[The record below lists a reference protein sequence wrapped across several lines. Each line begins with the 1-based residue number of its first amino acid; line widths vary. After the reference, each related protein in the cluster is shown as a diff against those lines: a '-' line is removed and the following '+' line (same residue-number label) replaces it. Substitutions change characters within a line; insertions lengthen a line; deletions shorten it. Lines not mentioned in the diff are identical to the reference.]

1 VATSTDATDEEE
13 QAIKLKACITLA
25 LAALTIPVVPAFGG
39 SHPHMPGAAP
49 VALPAQ
55 AGQAAFSAIQELV
68 ALLEADPSV
77 DWSRVD
83 FDALRSHLIDM
94 DNVTTGARV
103 RTAEIERGARF
114 VVTGDGAVRDSIR
127 RMVPAHA
134 ATADSDGDWRYAAE
148 LRPDGAVLTVRAD
161 APQDV
166 ARIRGLGFF
175 GLLARGMHHQEHHL
189 RIARG
194 DPAHH

>member
-1 VATSTDATDEEE
+1 MATSTACNDEEK
-13 QAIKLKACITLA
+13 QAMKLKACITLA
-25 LAALTIPVVPAFGG
+25 VAALTVPVVPALGDG
-39 SHPHMPGAAP
+39 RSHTHGAAP
-49 VALPAQ
+49 VGAPSE

-68 ALLEADPSV
+68 VLLEADPSV

-83 FDALRSHLIDM
+83 FDALRGHLIDM
-94 DNVTTGARV
+94 NNVTTGARV
-103 RTAEIERGARF
+103 RTEEIERGARF
-114 VVTGDGAVRDSIR
+114 VITGDGAVRNSIR

-134 ATADSDGDWRYAAE
+134 ATADGDGGWRYAAE

-161 APQDV
+161 ASQDV

-175 GLLARGMHHQEHHL
+175 GLLARGMHHQGHHL

-194 DPAHH
+194 ESVHH

>member
-1 VATSTDATDEEE
+1 MKRKAGVA
-13 QAIKLKACITLA
+13 LA
-25 LAALTIPVVPAFGG
+25 LATLTVPVVPAFGDG
-39 SHPHMPGAAP
+39 HTHMPGAAS
-49 VALPAQ
+49 VGLPAE

-77 DWSRVD
+77 DWGRVD

-103 RTAEIERGARF
+103 RTEEIERGARF
-114 VVTGDGAVRDSIR
+114 IVTGDGAVGDSIR

-134 ATADSDGDWRYAAE
+134 ATVDGDDGWRYAAE
-148 LRPDGAVLTVRAD
+148 LRPDGAVLTVRSD
-161 APQDV
+161 ASQDV

>member
-1 VATSTDATDEEE
+1 VATSTEATDDEE
-13 QAIKLKACITLA
+13 QAMKLRAYTTVA
-25 LAALTIPVVPAFGG
+25 VAALTAAVAPAFGEG
-39 SHPHMPGAAP
+39 REHMSGAES
-49 VALPAQ
+49 VGLPAQ

-83 FDALRSHLIDM
+83 FDALRSHLVDM

-103 RTAEIERGARF
+103 RTEEIERGARF
-114 VVTGDGAVRDSIR
+114 VVTGDGAVRDSIQ

-134 ATADSDGDWRYAAE
+134 ATADGDGGWDYAAE

-161 APQDV
+161 APPDV

-194 DPAHH
+194 EPPHH